1 MGRITGH
8 QAPSWIF
15 FRPGGCTLI
24 MKNDQLC
31 GSSGAPGT
39 PRMEGIRGYLLA
51 VLCLALAFGSRWML
65 DPLWGDRAP
74 YVCFV
79 LAELIVMRV
88 VGGGPLAFTAVAG
101 FLLADWFFVEPRHS
115 LLITSPVDQVSA
127 VVYLIISAVL
137 LFISLRERRL
147 LARERVAQEELRRN
161 TEELRESEARYSA
174 LVAHCKDAILLTDP
188 AGAILT
194 ANPEAC
200 RMFGRSEEELRLNG
214 WTALLEPTEPSRVK
228 AAALKRQQESEVQSE
243 VTLVR
248 KDGSKFIG
256 EVSSGQFIDRAGL
269 PRNSSSIRDIT
280 ARKRAEAELARLAAI
295 VESSDDAII
304 GKDLE
309 GAITSWN
316 AGAERLYGYTAAEA
330 IGRSIDLLTPQ
341 EVSDDLPALLVRVGR
356 GERVSHFETVRRARD
371 GRLVPVSLSI
381 SPVRNA
387 DGTIVGASSIA
398 RDISERKQAEQERE
412 RLVQELQTALVNV
425 KTLRGLLPICATC
438 KKIRDDKG
446 YWNQIEFYIRE
457 HSSADFTHGI
467 CPECAQRFY
476 GDLIDPKN
484 GGKDI

>member
-1 MGRITGH
+1 
-8 QAPSWIF
+8 
-15 FRPGGCTLI
+15 
-24 MKNDQLC
+24 MKNDVYC

-39 PRMEGIRGYLLA
+39 PRMEGVRGYLLA
-51 VLCLALAFGSRWML
+51 VLCLAIAFGSRWML

-256 EVSSGQFIDRAGL
+256 EVSSGQFTDRAGL

-295 VESSDDAII
+295 VESSD
-304 GKDLE
+304 
-309 GAITSWN
+309 
-316 AGAERLYGYTAAEA
+316 
-330 IGRSIDLLTPQ
+330 
-341 EVSDDLPALLVRVGR
+341 V
-356 GERVSHFETVRRARD
+356 
-371 GRLVPVSLSI
+371 
-381 SPVRNA
+381 
-387 DGTIVGASSIA
+387 ASSNSNRLSPTATITT
-398 RDISERKQAEQERE
+398 RTCSCSTVSSEETFRPS
-412 RLVQELQTALVNV
+412 V
-425 KTLRGLLPICATC
+425 
-438 KKIRDDKG
+438 
-446 YWNQIEFYIRE
+446 
-457 HSSADFTHGI
+457 S
-467 CPECAQRFY
+467 
-476 GDLIDPKN
+476 
-484 GGKDI
+484 